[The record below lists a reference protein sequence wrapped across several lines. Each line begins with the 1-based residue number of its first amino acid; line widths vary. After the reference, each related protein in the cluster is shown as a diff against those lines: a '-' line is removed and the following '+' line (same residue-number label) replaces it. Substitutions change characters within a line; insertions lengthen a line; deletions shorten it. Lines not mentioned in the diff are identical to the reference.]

1 MNIDSIQNKIKDHRN
16 KLLEHKL
23 YSNIETIN
31 DLQVFTEN
39 HIYAVWDFMSLL
51 KALQIRLTCT
61 KTPWLP
67 NNNSQTAYL
76 INEIVLA
83 EETDINQVGERKS
96 HYELY
101 LDAMIDIGAK
111 TEKPVEIINEI
122 ANSENIFNAIENINI
137 HPNIKN
143 FLNFTFSVI
152 DEGKPHKIAA
162 IFTFGRENLIPNM
175 FNEILREFEKNVS
188 EGDISKLIYYFERH
202 IELDEDEHGPMA
214 LEMVSMLAENDPDK
228 WKEIEDISIEA
239 LEKRILLWDAINEQ
253 IENKTWTDLR
263 SSDEET
269 YSHEYKNLKPDF
281 KF

>member
-1 MNIDSIQNKIKDHRN
+1 MNIDYIQDKINDQRE
-16 KLLEHKL
+16 KLLKHKL
-23 YSNIETIN
+23 YSNIETIK

-39 HIYAVWDFMSLL
+39 HVYAVWDFMSLL
-51 KALQIRLTCT
+51 KALQIKLTCT
-61 KTPWLP
+61 KTPWIP
-67 NNNSQTAYL
+67 NSNSQTAYL

-83 EETDINQVGERKS
+83 EETDINQAGERKS

-101 LDAMIDIGAK
+101 LDAMIDIGAR
-111 TEKPVEIINEI
+111 TEKPVKIINEI
-122 ANSENIFNAIENINI
+122 ANSEDIFNTIDNINI
-137 HPNIKN
+137 HPNIRE

-152 DEGKPHKIAA
+152 KEGKPHEIAA

-175 FNEILREFEKNVS
+175 FNEILREFEKNVTQ
-188 EGDISKLIYYFERH
+188 GDISKLIYYFERH

-214 LEMVSMLAENDPDK
+214 LEMVSMLAENDPKK
-228 WKEIEDISIEA
+228 WNEIESISIQA

-263 SSDEET
+263 SSNEET
-269 YSHEYKNLKPDF
+269 YSQQYKNLKPNF

>member
-23 YSNIETIN
+23 YSNIESIK

-214 LEMVSMLAENDPDK
+214 LEMVSMLAGNDPDK

>member
-214 LEMVSMLAENDPDK
+214 LEMVSMLAENDPIK

-253 IENKTWTDLR
+253 IENKTWTGLR

>member
-1 MNIDSIQNKIKDHRN
+1 VNIDYIQDKINDQRE
-16 KLLEHKL
+16 KLLKHKL
-23 YSNIETIN
+23 YSNIETIK

-51 KALQIRLTCT
+51 KALQIKLTCT
-61 KTPWLP
+61 KTPWIP
-67 NNNSQTAYL
+67 NSNSQTAYL

-83 EETDINQVGERKS
+83 EETDINQAGERKS

-101 LDAMIDIGAK
+101 LDAMIDIGAR
-111 TEKPVEIINEI
+111 TEKPVKIINEI
-122 ANSENIFNAIENINI
+122 ANSEDIFNTIDNINI
-137 HPNIKN
+137 HPNIRE

-152 DEGKPHKIAA
+152 KEGKPHEIAA

-175 FNEILREFEKNVS
+175 FNEILREFEKNVTQ
-188 EGDISKLIYYFERH
+188 GDISKLIYYFERH

-214 LEMVSMLAENDPDK
+214 LEMVSMLAENDPKK
-228 WKEIEDISIEA
+228 WNEIESISIQA

-263 SSDEET
+263 SSNEET
-269 YSHEYKNLKPDF
+269 YSNEYKNLKPDF

>member
-23 YSNIETIN
+23 YSNIETIK

>member
-1 MNIDSIQNKIKDHRN
+1 VNIDYIQDKINDQRE
-16 KLLEHKL
+16 KLLKHKL
-23 YSNIETIN
+23 YSNIETIK

-51 KALQIRLTCT
+51 KALQIKLTCT
-61 KTPWLP
+61 KTPWIP
-67 NNNSQTAYL
+67 NSNSQTAYL

-83 EETDINQVGERKS
+83 EETDINQAGERKS

-101 LDAMIDIGAK
+101 LDAMIDIGAR
-111 TEKPVEIINEI
+111 TEKPVKIINEI
-122 ANSENIFNAIENINI
+122 ANSEDIFNTIDNINI
-137 HPNIKN
+137 HPNIRE

-152 DEGKPHKIAA
+152 KEGKPHEIAA

-175 FNEILREFEKNVS
+175 FNEILREFEKNVTQ
-188 EGDISKLIYYFERH
+188 GDISKLIYYFERH

-214 LEMVSMLAENDPDK
+214 LEMVSMLAENDPKK
-228 WKEIEDISIEA
+228 WNEIESISVQA

-263 SSDEET
+263 SSNEET